1 MITLANTSIGVFSP
15 ILSIVLL
22 FGISFLGER
31 LIKLMNFSE
40 IIFQVSITKFQYP
53 LIGSIFLTFIL
64 YPLVIFNF
72 FNNYYLLGFFSL
84 IIFFLGILNIYY
96 FIIKKELFFLSFS
109 KNLNIEKLLI
119 ITLLLGYFF
128 LALGPITNADSLDYH
143 MGVPLYIV
151 NSGEY
156 PAFKFW
162 IHFVNSGSGEI
173 LNTLGLFVKAEQF
186 PSLIQYAGIISLAGI
201 FLKVIEKK
209 KNYLIYL
216 LLVLS
221 CPVLIFLVSSAK
233 IQLNFVAASTLVFS
247 LVFFGKS
254 NNFKNLNFLFFI
266 NIFLMSA
273 VNAKYSFALS
283 SFLIWIYV
291 CYYCYISKAFNKLI
305 LSSAI
310 IFCFTLLPRII
321 WRMHTYEMDIIES
334 LLSPL
339 PLNILGYKQLLSSLT
354 SCGYHG
360 CLPYWLIFPYSLGEM
375 TEALGFGSLAIIF
388 LKFSKNKNLLL
399 PLSLVFIQ
407 ITLSV
412 FFGQNNARWFLEP
425 MIWIVLLVKYF
436 GTRFDKSIKVYFGV
450 IKLQSIVILSFIS
463 YGILFISIGSLSPNL
478 KDKILSQNANGYDLF
493 KWSNSKLK
501 SNDVLI
507 STHRSFS
514 LSDVSTIPGD
524 LFYYIDISDPKAKE
538 HYLEIKKLK
547 PTRILMYDDKK
558 NFLKLKKCL
567 GPLLYYE
574 NEIGK
579 YVSRNPFNKREK
591 KYAGFIYQF
600 NYKKLPDCLIN

>member
-1 MITLANTSIGVFSP
+1 MITLTNTSIGILSP

-31 LIKLMNFSE
+31 LIKLMNLSE
-40 IIFQVSITKFQYP
+40 IIFQVSISKFQYP
-53 LIGSIFLTFIL
+53 LIGSILLTFIL

-72 FNNYYLLGFFSL
+72 FNNYYLLGIFSL
-84 IIFFLGILNIYY
+84 FILFLGILNIYY
-96 FIIKKELFFLSFS
+96 FILKKELFLLSFF
-109 KNLNIEKLLI
+109 KNLNFEKLLI
-119 ITLLLGYFF
+119 ITLLLGYFL

-162 IHFVNSGSGEI
+162 IHFPTSGSGEI

-186 PSLIQYAGIISLAGI
+186 PSLIQYSGILSLAGI
-201 FLKVIEKK
+201 FLKVINKK

-247 LVFFGKS
+247 LVFFGKL
-254 NNFKNLNFLFFI
+254 NNFKNLNFLLFI

-291 CYYCYISKAFNKLI
+291 FYYCYISKTFNKLI

-310 IFCFTLLPRII
+310 IFCFTLLPRMI
-321 WRMHTYEMDIIES
+321 WRMHTYEMDIIDT

-339 PLNILGYKQLLSSLT
+339 PLNILGYKQLLNSVT

-360 CLPYWLIFPYSLGEM
+360 CFPYWLVFPYSLGEM

-399 PLSLVFIQ
+399 PLSLVFAQ
-407 ITLSV
+407 IILSV
-412 FFGQNNARWFLEP
+412 IFGQNNARWFLEP
-425 MIWIVLLVKYF
+425 MIWIILLVKYF

-450 IKLQSIVILSFIS
+450 VKLQSIVILSFIS
-463 YGILFISIGSLSPNL
+463 YGILFISIGSLSSNL
-478 KDKILSQNANGYDLF
+478 RDKVLNNNANGYSLF

-514 LSDVSTIPGD
+514 LSDVRTIPGD
-524 LFYYIDISDPKAKE
+524 LFYYIDISDPKATE

-547 PTRILMYDDKK
+547 PTHILMYDDKK
-558 NFLKLKKCL
+558 NFSKFKKCL
-567 GPLLYYE
+567 GPLLFYDSKV
-574 NEIGK
+574 GK
-579 YVSRNPFNKREK
+579 YVSRNPFNKRQK
-591 KYAGFIYQF
+591 KYPGFIYQF
-600 NYKKLPDCLIN
+600 DYRKLPNCLIK